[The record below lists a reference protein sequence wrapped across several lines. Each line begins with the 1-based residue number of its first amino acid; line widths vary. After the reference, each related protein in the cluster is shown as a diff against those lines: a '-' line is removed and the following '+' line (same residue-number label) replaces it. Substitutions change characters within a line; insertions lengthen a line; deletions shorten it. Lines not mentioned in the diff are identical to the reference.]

1 MELVLQQLP
10 SLLSAVWWPFC
21 RVLGMLNAAPII
33 GENMVP
39 ITVRVLLSIVLAVIF
54 IPVAQ
59 PVTPIDPLSMEAIVI
74 TMHQALLGFG
84 LGLAFHLTMAVM
96 QMLGFVVSSQMGLSM
111 AVMNDPMTGASSDV
125 IATLLYLLCVM
136 VFFSIDGHLVLAQVI
151 GASFR
156 AWPVGG
162 PFDITTLRDIAYN
175 VAWVFSAAL
184 LLAIPVVFSTMVVQM
199 GFGMLNRIAPAL
211 NLYSLGFAAIIV
223 FGLYMLGYL
232 VQVLPGHYLR
242 LTQQVLEL
250 LRMKTG

>member
-1 MELVLQQLP
+1 METVLQQLP
-10 SLLSAVWWPFC
+10 TLLSAVWWPFC

-39 ITVRVLLSIVLAVIF
+39 ITVRVLLSVVLAVIF

-59 PVTPIDPLSMEAIVI
+59 PVTPIDPLSAHALVVTIN
-74 TMHQALLGFG
+74 QALLGFG

-96 QMLGFVVSSQMGLSM
+96 QLLGFVVSSQMGLSM
-111 AVMNDPMTGASSDV
+111 AVMNDPMSGTSSDV
-125 IATLLYLLCVM
+125 IATMLYLLCVL
-136 VFFSIDGHLVLAQVI
+136 VFFGIDGHLVLAQVI
-151 GASFR
+151 GASFH

-162 PFDITTLRDIAYN
+162 PLDLSTLRDVAYN
-175 VAWVFSAAL
+175 VAWVFSAAM
-184 LLAIPVVFSTMVVQM
+184 LLAIPVVFSTLVVQI
-199 GFGMLNRIAPAL
+199 GFGLLNRIAPAL

-223 FGLYMLGYL
+223 FGLYMLSYL
-232 VQVLPGHYLR
+232 VRVLPDHYLR

>member
-10 SLLSAVWWPFC
+10 NLLSAVWWPFC

-39 ITVRVLLSIVLAVIF
+39 ITVRVLLSVVLAVIF
-54 IPVAQ
+54 IPVGQ
-59 PVTPIDPLSMEAIVI
+59 PVTPIDPLSMEALV
-74 TMHQALLGFG
+74 TTLNQALLGFG

-111 AVMNDPMTGASSDV
+111 AVINDPMSGASSDV
-125 IATLLYLLCVM
+125 IATLLYLLCVL
-136 VFFSIDGHLVLAQVI
+136 VFFGIDGHLILAQVI
-151 GASFR
+151 GASFQT
-156 AWPVGG
+156 WPVGG
-162 PFDITTLRDIAYN
+162 PLDITTLRDIAYN

-184 LLAIPVVFSTMVVQM
+184 LLAIPVVFSTLVVQM
-199 GFGMLNRIAPAL
+199 GFGLLNRIAPAL

-232 VQVLPGHYLR
+232 VRVLPAHYLR

-250 LRMKTG
+250 LRVKTG